1 MYQYY
6 NIIITGGTS
15 PGPYTIYYDI
25 VDPNNIALTYLD
37 YFPATDLTLSQMV
50 NGVSVT
56 VPDGTYNIIVY
67 NQLCGT
73 NQMIPVQDTQKT
85 YNFCLQIDADTL
97 VHFNSNGLYEGY
109 QSWISDDTT
118 YFAYF
123 NTSVNKWYISGGT
136 LSYTI
141 LNASS
146 YPPLSGWYTVGGGL
160 GNLIS
165 YSGNCSTT
173 TPAEILSLI
182 TSVNRPSCE
191 CDGSITVLP
200 SGGIP
205 PYSFSIDN
213 GVTWNQNKT
222 LFNNLCEGSYTV
234 IVMDSTG
241 ETYGVGVI
249 LTSIE
254 QPVTYTVTL
263 NTTESIVTN
272 TQTQLTKQYTTTV
285 NVTPTLPQGVSLTLN
300 LSHINNFSAST
311 SPVSAQITT
320 NTILN
325 KNGSPQTLTNSTG
338 SGSTSPN
345 PIPGCQ
351 NQTMYITSFTENWN
365 NITITSSDTLVFN
378 TTTAIQKAIQD
389 CLIGQATEQY
399 LVDSATLSGCNCCSV
414 IIGVNKI

>member
-6 NIIITGGTS
+6 NIVITGGTS
-15 PGPYTIYYDI
+15 PGPYTIYYDTI
-25 VDPNNIALTYLD
+25 GPSNIALIYLD
-37 YFPATDLTLSQMV
+37 YIPASNLTLAQLQT
-50 NGVSVT
+50 GVSVT

-67 NQLCGT
+67 NQLCDT
-73 NQMIPVQDTQKT
+73 NQTIPVRDTQLT
-85 YNFCLQIDADTL
+85 YDFCLQIDSDTL

-118 YFAYF
+118 YFIYF
-123 NTSVNKWYISGGT
+123 NTEINKWEVSGGT
-136 LSYTI
+136 QSYGI
-141 LNASS
+141 LNASQ

-160 GNLIS
+160 GDLIS
-165 YSGNCSTT
+165 YSGDCSTI
-173 TPAEILSLI
+173 TPSEILTLT
-182 TSVNRPSCE
+182 TSVNRPGCE
-191 CDGSITVLP
+191 CDGSISVIP
-200 SGGIP
+200 SGGVP

-222 LFNNLCEGSYTV
+222 IFNNLCEGSYSV
-234 IVMDSTG
+234 IVMDSLG
-241 ETYGVGVI
+241 ETNGVGVI

-254 QPVTYTVTL
+254 QPVTYTVSV
-263 NTTESIVTN
+263 NTVASIITN

-285 NVTPTLPQGVSLTLN
+285 NVTPALPQGVSLNMN

-320 NTILN
+320 NTTLN
-325 KNGSPQTLTNSTG
+325 KNGLPQTLTSSTG
-338 SGSTSPN
+338 SGSTSSN

-351 NQTMYITSFTENWN
+351 NQTMYKTSFTENWN
-365 NITITSSDTLVFN
+365 NITITGSDTLVFN